1 MFEPYHTQPA
11 DVLLNKPQLLA
22 ALQAIFGER
31 FYHNQ
36 PLDRYTAAR
45 LGGMADYLIE
55 AAHRAELAQA
65 VELLWQHKA
74 PFVILGGGSNT
85 LVSERGV
92 RGVTII
98 NRTRAVKFDQQA
110 EPPRVWVESGANF
123 GALARQAAAHG
134 LGGLEWAA
142 GIPGTVGGAVVGNA
156 GAHGGDMAGNL
167 LVAEIL
173 QHGVGRVEWT
183 VERLQYSYRSSALK
197 GMLQAGQP
205 QAVVLA
211 ATLQLKRSTPQVVQ
225 ARMDEL
231 VAYRRRTQPPG
242 ASMGSMFKNPAG
254 DYAGRLIE
262 TAGLKGLQIGEA
274 QISPLHANFFIN
286 LGGATAQDVYRL
298 IRTAQQAVRERTG
311 IKLELEVELVGEWTE
326 EIAEIESDGL

>member
-1 MFEPYHTQPA
+1 MQTRDA
-11 DVLLNKPQLLA
+11 LLDKPQLLT
-22 ALQAIFGER
+22 ALKAIFGER
-31 FYHNQ
+31 LHYDQ

-45 LGGMADYLIE
+45 LGGRADYLVE
-55 AAHRAELAQA
+55 VTQLSELVQSA
-65 VELLWQHKA
+65 ELLWQHKA
-74 PFVILGGGSNT
+74 PFVILGGGSNI

-98 NRTRAVKFDQQA
+98 NRARAVRFDLQM
-110 EPPRVWVESGANF
+110 EPPRVWAESGANF

-183 VERLQYSYRSSALK
+183 VEQLQYTYRSSALK
-197 GMLQAGQP
+197 GKIQAGQP
-205 QAVVLA
+205 QAIVLA
-211 ATLQLKRSTPQVVQ
+211 ATLQLTRSTPQSVQ
-225 ARMDEL
+225 ARLDEL

-262 TAGLKGLQIGEA
+262 AAGLKGLQIGGA
-274 QISPLHANFFIN
+274 QISSLHANFFIN

-298 IRTAQQAVRERTG
+298 IRTAQHIVREQTG
-311 IKLELEVELVGEWTE
+311 IQLELEVELVGDWAE
-326 EIAEIESDGL
+326 EIAGIERDGL

>member
-11 DVLLNKPQLLA
+11 DLLLNKPQLLA
-22 ALQAIFGER
+22 ALQEIFGER

-45 LGGMADYLIE
+45 LGGTADYLIE
-55 AAHRAELAQA
+55 ATQRAELAQA
-65 VELLWQHKA
+65 VELLWQHEA
-74 PFVILGGGSNT
+74 PFVILGGGSNI

-98 NRTRAVKFDQQA
+98 NRTRALHFDAQA
-110 EPPRVWVESGANF
+110 NPPQVWAESGVNF

-183 VERLQYSYRSSALK
+183 VEQLAYTYRGSRLK
-197 GMLQAGQP
+197 GMRPAGQP
-205 QAVVLA
+205 QAVLLA
-211 ATLQLKRSTPQVVQ
+211 ATLQLVHSTPQAVQ

-242 ASMGSMFKNPAG
+242 ASLGSMFKNPAG

-262 TAGLKGLQIGEA
+262 AAGLKGRQIGGA

-298 IRTAQQAVRERTG
+298 IRTAQQAVREQSG
-311 IKLELEVELVGEWTE
+311 IMLELEVELVGDWTE
-326 EIAEIESDGL
+326 EITEFESDNS